1 MKKEIYF
8 TTREMIQ
15 RMMEVAK
22 QHNHDELVT
31 NIALEESLTYEDDYI
46 TYEDEA
52 IEALEQVG
60 IFNALEEVREN
71 ELEYYN
77 KSTLDYS
84 SPTEVANMLWF
95 YRMRQ
100 LFRELD
106 IERKYI
112 TVSEL
117 LTGLTEE
124 LTQLNEE

>member
-22 QHNHDELVT
+22 QYNHDELVT